1 MESTDQGPPGHAPSK
16 VRIVLMWLLMVGVI
30 MFWVVFWLWR
40 NHGRAPAD
48 ESAPP
53 ALVSVIS
60 LFFGGFFLA
69 GGVVVYLAAVFSGCF
84 SFSYQRPVWHGA
96 KVRKYFV
103 NIIVTVLLGLG
114 LGFML
119 AAFVRPMLLMTGLDP
134 GLAAMLP
141 VMVMLGCIQMVQLW
155 MLIWSPMERRLIV
168 NRLAA
173 LGIQP
178 AQLPGAFLVGLSD
191 PASGFTKRFASIE
204 EDVGALWVGPEQLNY
219 WGDSEQFSIQR
230 GQIVQIERRADNRST
245 TMLAGITHVVL
256 HVQLPD
262 GSVRQ
267 IRLHVEGQTTMG
279 QKRQTM
285 DALAAAINRWHEG
298 SGQR

>member
-1 MESTDQGPPGHAPSK
+1 MESTNQGPPSHAPSK
-16 VRIVLMWLLMVGVI
+16 VRIILMWLLMAGVI
-30 MFWVVFWLWR
+30 LFWVVFWLWH
-40 NHGRAPAD
+40 NHGREPSD

-53 ALVSVIS
+53 VLASVVS

-69 GGVVVYLAAVFSGCF
+69 GGVAVYLAAVFSGCF

-96 KVRKYFV
+96 KVRKYFL

-114 LGFML
+114 LGFIL
-119 AAFVRPMLLMTGLDP
+119 AAFARPVLAMTGLDP
-134 GLAAMLP
+134 GVAAMLP
-141 VMVMLGCIQMVQLW
+141 VMGMLGCIQMAQLW
-155 MLIWSPMERRLIV
+155 VLIWSPMERRLIV

-178 AQLPGAFLVGLSD
+178 AQLQGAFLVGLSD

-230 GQIVQIERRADNRST
+230 EQIVQIERRADNRST
-245 TMLAGITHVVL
+245 TMLAGITHVIL
-256 HVQLPD
+256 HVRLPD

-279 QKRQTM
+279 QKRGTM

-298 SGQR
+298 ASAA